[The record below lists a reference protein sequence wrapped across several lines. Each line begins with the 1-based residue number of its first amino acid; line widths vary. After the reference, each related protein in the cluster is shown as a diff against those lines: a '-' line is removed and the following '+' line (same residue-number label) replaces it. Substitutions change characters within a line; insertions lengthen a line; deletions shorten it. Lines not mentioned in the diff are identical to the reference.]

1 MGVLPLPEW
10 DNKKFSDKKKGY
22 NESDINLTKK
32 LLEYDDWGIEQIQ
45 QRQEELAQAA
55 LTIWKK

>member
-1 MGVLPLPEW
+1 MY
-10 DNKKFSDKKKGY
+10 KK
-22 NESDINLTKK
+22 SDIHITKS
-32 LLEYDDWGIEQIQ
+32 LGDYEDWGIEQIQ